1 MKLPSALRAL
11 RYYNFRLYFGGQA
24 ISLIGT
30 WMQRMA
36 VSWLIYTLTHSALIL
51 GLVAFAGQIPVM
63 LLSPYAGAFT
73 DRHSRYRILLT
84 TQIASMIQAGLLALC
99 VYLNYYNVTIIVIL
113 SVILGIINA
122 FDTPSR
128 QSLMIVLVGNKTD
141 LPNAIALNSSMV
153 TLARL
158 LGPAAAGILLS
169 SFGEDVCFFINFLSF
184 IAVIASILLMKIKL
198 PERTK
203 QTEDIWEGLKQGYNY
218 LKQHDGIRYA
228 ILLMALTSFIVMPYS
243 TLLPVYAKTVFKGDV
258 TTFSWLNSISGLGAL
273 LGAIYMANLKP
284 GKNLFKV
291 MVYSSLLLSLGLFFF
306 SFMNSL
312 LLALFIIM
320 IAEAGMLS
328 QIAATN
334 TYIQTTVDEH
344 MRGRVISYY
353 VMAFQGMQPIG
364 SFLIGFSAHKI
375 GAPHTVLWE
384 ALVGMIT
391 ALGFIPYFKKVRRE
405 KERKLLEKV

>member
-1 MKLPSALRAL
+1 
-11 RYYNFRLYFGGQA
+11 
-24 ISLIGT
+24 
-30 WMQRMA
+30 
-36 VSWLIYTLTHSALIL
+36 
-51 GLVAFAGQIPVM
+51 
-63 LLSPYAGAFT
+63 
-73 DRHSRYRILLT
+73 
-84 TQIASMIQAGLLALC
+84 
-99 VYLNYYNVTIIVIL
+99 
-113 SVILGIINA
+113 
-122 FDTPSR
+122 
-128 QSLMIVLVGNKTD
+128 
-141 LPNAIALNSSMV
+141 
-153 TLARL
+153 
-158 LGPAAAGILLS
+158 
-169 SFGEDVCFFINFLSF
+169 
-184 IAVIASILLMKIKL
+184 
-198 PERTK
+198 
-203 QTEDIWEGLKQGYNY
+203 
-218 LKQHDGIRYA
+218 
-228 ILLMALTSFIVMPYS
+228 
-243 TLLPVYAKTVFKGDV
+243 
-258 TTFSWLNSISGLGAL
+258 
-273 LGAIYMANLKP
+273 
-284 GKNLFKV
+284 